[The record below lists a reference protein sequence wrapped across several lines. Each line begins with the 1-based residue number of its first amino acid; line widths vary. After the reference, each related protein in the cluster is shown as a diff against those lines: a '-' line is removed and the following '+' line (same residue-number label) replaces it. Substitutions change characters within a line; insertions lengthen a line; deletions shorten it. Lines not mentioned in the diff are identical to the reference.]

1 MKFSF
6 VKFCTLF
13 SFAALIGVGST
24 AFVGTSPNSI
34 ALVAPKGKICFK
46 IKNDTG
52 ASQTL
57 HTGSGTKPMNNLTT
71 NEICIEEGGKLY
83 LADKGRKGKVLLEV
97 TAKVANKTYKLS
109 DLM

>member
-1 MKFSF
+1 MKFFF

-13 SFAALIGVGST
+13 SFVALIGTGST
-24 AFVGTSPNSI
+24 AFVGTSPET
-34 ALVAPKGKICFK
+34 ALIAPKGKICFK

-52 ASQTL
+52 SSQTL
-57 HTGSGTKPMNNLTT
+57 HTGSGTTPLNNLAT

-97 TAKVANKTYKLS
+97 TSKVANKTFKLS